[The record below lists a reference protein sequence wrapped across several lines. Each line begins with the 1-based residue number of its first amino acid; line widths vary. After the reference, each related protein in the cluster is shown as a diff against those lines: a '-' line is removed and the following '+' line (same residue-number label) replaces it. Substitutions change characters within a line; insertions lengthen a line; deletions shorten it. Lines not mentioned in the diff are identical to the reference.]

1 MSPPEPIDWPSYLA
15 GFHSEYPAVTE
26 RLLGRLDGR
35 PYEWLIEPLRDTAG
49 LVVDLACGSAPTRD
63 HLHRNRWIGVDL
75 NADELAAAAAAGRG
89 PLARARAD
97 ALPFPD
103 GSAHSVCAAM
113 CLQVLTPLDAVL
125 AEITRVLRPGGLLT
139 ALVPSG
145 LGASVGGWLD
155 WLRIMR
161 NLGVRDLPWPNPEA
175 CDGVAGL
182 LRHHGFTIR
191 DDRRHR
197 YTFPIETPA
206 DAALLLAGLYLP
218 HTDADRLAAATR
230 ALSSRARP
238 GRRLPFPLR
247 RVIAQLD

>member
-1 MSPPEPIDWPSYLA
+1 MSPPEPIEWPRYLA
-15 GFHSEYPAVTE
+15 GFHSAHPAITE

-35 PYEWLIEPLRDTAG
+35 PYEWLAEPLRDTAG

-63 HLHRNRWIGVDL
+63 HLSRNPWVGVDL
-75 NADELAAAAAAGRG
+75 NVDELAAATAAGRG
-89 PLARARAD
+89 PLVRARAD

-103 GSAHSVCAAM
+103 GSAYGVCAAM

-125 AEITRVLRPGGLLT
+125 AEISRLLRPGGVLA

-145 LGASVGGWLD
+145 LGASVSGWLG

-175 CDGVAGL
+175 RDGVAGL
-182 LRHHGFTIR
+182 LRDHGFTVL
-191 DDRRHR
+191 DDRRRR
-197 YTFPIETPA
+197 YTFPLETPA

-218 HTDADRLAAATR
+218 DTSTDRLAGATR
-230 ALSSRARP
+230 ALASRARP
-238 GRRLPFPLR
+238 GLRLPLPLR
-247 RVIAQLD
+247 RVVAHLG